1 MALEIVTYPDP
12 VLRRPAVAIE
22 QLDDQVRRLADGMV
36 EALVL
41 ARGYG
46 LAAPQVG
53 VSLQLIIVDVDDEL
67 RVLVNPEILEAGPE
81 RVLGPEGCLSIPGV
95 EAEVERA
102 LQVSVRALDL
112 YSGQEVQIEAE
123 ELLARVLQ
131 HEIDHLNGVLFIDHL
146 GEARRQLLLKEYRRK
161 LKEQEEERS
170 SDHLNRERVAVGL

>member
-1 MALEIVTYPDP
+1 MALEIVKYPDP
-12 VLRRPAVAIE
+12 VLRRPALAVE
-22 QLDDQVRRLADGMV
+22 QLHDQIRRLADGMV

-53 VSLQLIIVDVDDEL
+53 VSLRLIIVDIDDEL
-67 RVLVNPEILEAGPE
+67 RLLVNPELLEASRE
-81 RVLGPEGCLSIPGV
+81 RVLGTEGCLSIPGV

-102 LQVSVRALDL
+102 LRVSVRALDL
-112 YSGQEVQIEAE
+112 YTGKEVQIEAE

-131 HEIDHLNGVLFIDHL
+131 HELDHLNGVLFIDHL

-161 LKEQEEERS
+161 LREEEKERS
-170 SDHLNRERVAVGL
+170 SNHLRREQVAVGL

>member
-1 MALEIVTYPDP
+1 MALEIVKYPDP
-12 VLRRPAVAIE
+12 VLRRPALAVE
-22 QLDDQVRRLADGMV
+22 QLDDRIRRLADGMV

-53 VSLQLIIVDVDDEL
+53 VSLRLIIVDIDDEL
-67 RVLVNPEILEAGPE
+67 RLLVNPELLEAGRE
-81 RVLGPEGCLSIPGV
+81 RVLGTEGCLSIPGV

-102 LQVSVRALDL
+102 LRVSVRALDL
-112 YSGQEVQIEAE
+112 YSGKEVQIEAE

-131 HEIDHLNGVLFIDHL
+131 HELDHLNGVLFIDHL

-161 LKEQEEERS
+161 LREEEKERS
-170 SDHLNRERVAVGL
+170 SNHLQRERVAVGL